1 MYVPTD
7 DVDSAHQRALAA
19 SPDIVRLPAHAQ
31 FGSGNDAYAFTM
43 RDLQGYLWTFGT
55 YPGAHGPIGL
65 RPNPA
70 SLGDLGKALRRA
82 GADAVV
88 VL

>member
-1 MYVPTD
+1 VRPACRCAPTNHLDSVHGQIPRGTSAMYVPTD

-43 RDLQGYLWTFGT
+43 RDLQGYL
-55 YPGAHGPIGL
+55 
-65 RPNPA
+65 
-70 SLGDLGKALRRA
+70 
-82 GADAVV
+82 
-88 VL
+88 